1 MNLDFVNII
10 TALSVVVAIG
20 FLVLTIY
27 ETRKERK
34 RTELLSS
41 KIKEEMNDYAKIL
54 QATHGIETAREK
66 NKGIH
71 FENENVYLN
80 RADEI
85 RKTSSLFSWINEC

>member
-20 FLVLTIY
+20 VVVLTIY

-54 QATHGIETAREK
+54 QATRGIETAREK

-71 FENENVYLN
+71 FDDETVYLN
-80 RADEI
+80 RARAI
-85 RKTSSLFSWINEC
+85 RKDSSLFSWINEC

>member
-54 QATHGIETAREK
+54 QATRGIETAREK

-71 FENENVYLN
+71 FDDETVYLN
-80 RADEI
+80 RARAI
-85 RKTSSLFSWINEC
+85 RKDSSLFSWINEC